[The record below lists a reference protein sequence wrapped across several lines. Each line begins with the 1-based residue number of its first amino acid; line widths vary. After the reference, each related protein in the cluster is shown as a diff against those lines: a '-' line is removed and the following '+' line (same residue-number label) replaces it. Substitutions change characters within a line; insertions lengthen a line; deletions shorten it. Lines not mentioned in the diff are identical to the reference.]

1 MEHLRKPFA
10 TMTPLNIDS
19 FPQPDS
25 NDPGS
30 VERALQAIRNAHD
43 EQAAV
48 DACDA
53 FLWAVGNNH
62 AGTYYPVVLG
72 VLPALEQILVSG
84 QTWAQRAAVE
94 ALIDLGGTFIPEPG
108 HETHRGASVREALT
122 RFIHAQRQRIA
133 ELAAGDDARAQSA
146 ADLLELIDDQ
156 AIEPIQP
163 AAEAESGEGQGDK

>member
-1 MEHLRKPFA
+1 MDHPRKPFT

-25 NDPGS
+25 NGAGG
-30 VERALQAIRNAHD
+30 VERALQALRDAHD
-43 EQAAV
+43 EQTAV

-84 QTWAQRAAVE
+84 QAWAQRSVLE

-108 HETHRGASVREALT
+108 HETRRGVSVREAL
-122 RFIHAQRQRIA
+122 RHFIHAQRHRIA
-133 ELAAGDDARAQSA
+133 ELATGDDARARSA

-156 AIEPIQP
+156 AIEPFHR
-163 AAEAESGEGQGDK
+163 ADK